1 MKTTFRAKWDSDA
14 IEVSADWDQPDY
26 PIKGLDSYSVSRAR
40 HSPLLALKIALER
53 HAASKGLNV
62 LDLETKRRIQI
73 ALENAVMIYEN

>member
-14 IEVSADWDQPDY
+14 IEVSADWDQPEC
-26 PIKGLDSYSVSRAR
+26 PIKGLDNYSVSRVR
-40 HSPLLALKIALER
+40 SPLLALKIALER

-73 ALENAVMIYEN
+73 ALENVVMIHEN